1 MDFGSLRSFNI
12 KKPRLVPVIRNQN
25 IKNTEIPV
33 VSETKKRYCGK
44 SLVERCFRRREKQ
57 NSRKLYSG
65 LNVDYMLPITNKL
78 QITQP
83 VSCKTLRLR
92 YQTDFAI

>member
-65 LNVDYMLPITNKL
+65 LNVDYMLPNYK
-78 QITQP
+78 
-83 VSCKTLRLR
+83 
-92 YQTDFAI
+92 